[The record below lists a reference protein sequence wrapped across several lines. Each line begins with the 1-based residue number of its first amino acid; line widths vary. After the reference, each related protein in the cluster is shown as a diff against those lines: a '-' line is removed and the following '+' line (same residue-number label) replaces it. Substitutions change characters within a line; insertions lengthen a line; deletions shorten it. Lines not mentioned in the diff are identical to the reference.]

1 MELTDVKYW
10 DDFWAATKL
19 PSTIDWE
26 FPYDRCLADAL
37 KMHLLGA
44 RGEVLEIGCAPGK
57 WLHFLATEL
66 GLRPSGIEYSEAG
79 MRATVKN
86 FQILQLADTGF
97 IHAGNFF
104 QLTPDRQFDVVMSLG
119 FIEHFTDVDAVVEA
133 HLRWVKPGGILVL
146 GVPNLRGIYAVAQRV
161 LDQEILDKHNV
172 SIMNLDFFH
181 HLKRRFRL
189 DPVFMGYIG
198 SFEPGLPIPKP
209 RIENPLQFMVKSLIW
224 VARRLRRARFWDR
237 WNHPSFSSFIL
248 AIYRTETLAKSGKP

>member
-1 MELTDVKYW
+1 
-10 DDFWAATKL
+10 
-19 PSTIDWE
+19 
-26 FPYDRCLADAL
+26 
-37 KMHLLGA
+37 
-44 RGEVLEIGCAPGK
+44 
-57 WLHFLATEL
+57 
-66 GLRPSGIEYSEAG
+66 